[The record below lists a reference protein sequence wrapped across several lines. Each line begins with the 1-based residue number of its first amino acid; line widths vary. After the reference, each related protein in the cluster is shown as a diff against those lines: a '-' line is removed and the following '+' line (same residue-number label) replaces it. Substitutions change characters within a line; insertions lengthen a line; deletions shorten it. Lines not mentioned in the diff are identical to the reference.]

1 MCCGKKKQKTY
12 RQSPSGGFHDD
23 SDITEGAVWVMSGK
37 RFRGRALG
45 PVSGTRMYLHM

>member
-1 MCCGKKKQKTY
+1 MCGGKKKY

-37 RFRGRALG
+37 IFRVRACRA
-45 PVSGTRMYLHM
+45 VR